1 MEKNKEQIY
10 NLFQMNSIR
19 LLKYLLIFIFFVS
32 TVIHAQEKYNFKVP
46 DVDVESFVLVDAKT
60 GSVLVTKNPDKRL
73 EPASLTKIAFLYLV
87 FKSLKNGIINIDD
100 TTVISKKAWRME
112 GSRTFVEDLVKGVI
126 VQSGND
132 ASIALAEHIAGS
144 EDFFVSMLNKLAVDL
159 NLKNTNFTNVTGLP
173 NPNHYSSARDMA
185 IISAK
190 LIKDFPEYYLGYSE
204 SYITYNKIRQPN
216 RNRLLR
222 SYNIV
227 DGIKTGHTNSAG
239 YCLAA
244 SAKKEDTRLI
254 SVLFGAESSRDRFR
268 YSKTLLRFGF
278 RNFVSKKFY
287 SKNETLVESR
297 VWKGKR
303 KVLRIGFEEDIYL
316 TLLKNKDYNIK
327 TIIKVIDDLEAP
339 IKKSQNVGTVEFV
352 NGKEVIAADN
362 IYALEDIQIGGFF
375 RRSYDEI
382 VQFFRKN

>member
-1 MEKNKEQIY
+1 MELKKVNGQKHWVYQILQ
-10 NLFQMNSIR
+10 NLF
-19 LLKYLLIFIFFVS
+19 
-32 TVIHAQEKYNFKVP
+32 
-46 DVDVESFVLVDAKT
+46 
-60 GSVLVTKNPDKRL
+60 
-73 EPASLTKIAFLYLV
+73 
-87 FKSLKNGIINIDD
+87 
-100 TTVISKKAWRME
+100 
-112 GSRTFVEDLVKGVI
+112 
-126 VQSGND
+126 
-132 ASIALAEHIAGS
+132 
-144 EDFFVSMLNKLAVDL
+144 
-159 NLKNTNFTNVTGLP
+159 
-173 NPNHYSSARDMA
+173 
-185 IISAK
+185 
-190 LIKDFPEYYLGYSE
+190 
-204 SYITYNKIRQPN
+204 
-216 RNRLLR
+216 
-222 SYNIV
+222 
-227 DGIKTGHTNSAG
+227 
-239 YCLAA
+239 
-244 SAKKEDTRLI
+244 RLI